1 MEVEPTGLAD
11 VLNVVDER
19 EDFVEYVW
27 GLKSWVNG
35 EAIPEMENSGE
46 GTVCKFISFQMN

>member
-1 MEVEPTGLAD
+1 MEVEPTGLSD

-27 GLKSWVNG
+27 GLEELGEWVCY
-35 EAIPEMENSGE
+35 S
-46 GTVCKFISFQMN
+46 